1 VNSDRLLIIGIPA
14 LVAVLVHLFFV
25 IVMEGGWT
33 VAAPTV
39 SAKPQVIQASL
50 VSLSK
55 PDQAVAK
62 STSKP
67 KPKPKPKSKPNPK
80 PQPRPK
86 SESAKAPEPKPIPR
100 PDPVIPEPV
109 SADDNKTSTENQL
122 ARLQKELLDGL
133 MNLPEAEGQVLADE
147 VSEVQ
152 QVAALMQARIA
163 QNWRRP
169 PSARNGMEV
178 LLEISLVPTGDVVGI
193 SVSSSSGSIAFDRS
207 AIAAVE
213 RVAQFSEVAVLPISD
228 FERYFRRFPLR
239 FKPEDLRY

>member
-1 VNSDRLLIIGIPA
+1 MNSDRLLIIGIPA

-55 PDQAVAK
+55 PDQTVAK
-62 STSKP
+62 PTSKP
-67 KPKPKPKSKPNPK
+67 KPKPKPTPKPKPK
-80 PQPRPK
+80 PQPKP
-86 SESAKAPEPKPIPR
+86 ESVKALEPKPIPR
-100 PDPVIPEPV
+100 PDPIIPEPV
-109 SADDNKTSTENQL
+109 AADDNKTSTENQL

-133 MNLPEAEGQVLADE
+133 MDLPEAEGQALAEE

-152 QVAALMQARIA
+152 QVAALMQARIT

-169 PSARNGMEV
+169 PSARNGM
-178 LLEISLVPTGDVVGI
+178 
-193 SVSSSSGSIAFDRS
+193 
-207 AIAAVE
+207 
-213 RVAQFSEVAVLPISD
+213 
-228 FERYFRRFPLR
+228 
-239 FKPEDLRY
+239 

>member
-1 VNSDRLLIIGIPA
+1 MKA
-14 LVAVLVHLFFV
+14 L
-25 IVMEGGWT
+25 
-33 VAAPTV
+33 
-39 SAKPQVIQASL
+39 
-50 VSLSK
+50 
-55 PDQAVAK
+55 
-62 STSKP
+62 
-67 KPKPKPKSKPNPK
+67 
-80 PQPRPK
+80 
-86 SESAKAPEPKPIPR
+86 EPKPIPR
-100 PDPVIPEPV
+100 PDPITPEPV
-109 SADDNKTSTENQL
+109 SANDNKTSTENQL

-133 MNLPEAEGQVLADE
+133 IDLPEAEGQALAEE

-152 QVAALMQARIA
+152 QVAALMQARIT